1 VRNIAWSGFFCFR
14 VATVAFQDF
23 SSGDRHMNLRRHHAS
38 GLTLA
43 GLFFD
48 PGSQIPA
55 QEQTRSGDDPD
66 SMNIQPLFSLTLLA
80 WHT

>member
-1 VRNIAWSGFFCFR
+1 MVGVFCFH

-23 SSGDRHMNLRRHHAS
+23 SSGDRHMSLRRHHAS

-43 GLFFD
+43 APFLD
-48 PGSQIPA
+48 TGSQIPA
-55 QEQTRSGDDPD
+55 REQTRSGDGPD

-80 WHT
+80 